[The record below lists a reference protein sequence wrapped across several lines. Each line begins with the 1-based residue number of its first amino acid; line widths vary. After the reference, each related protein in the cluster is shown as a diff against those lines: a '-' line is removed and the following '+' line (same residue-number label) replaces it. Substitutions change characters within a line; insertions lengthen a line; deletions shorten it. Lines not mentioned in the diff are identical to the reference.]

1 MLCFCHETPG
11 SASLYGSAVLETG
24 AGTCYTVPMFDALRD
39 FLKLEA
45 ASGILLVAASV
56 CAIVVANSPL
66 DTLYAAFIDIPVEI
80 RVGTFGISKPL
91 LLWINDGFM
100 AVFFLLVGL
109 ELKREILEGELSNRS
124 QIMLP
129 ALGALGGML
138 LPALIYAWINR
149 ADAIALQGWAI
160 PAATDIAFALAI
172 FSLLGSRVPLALRIL
187 LVSIAIFDDLGAIV
201 IIALFYSH
209 GLSLTALTVAAACLP
224 VLAFMNLRGVVE
236 RAPYL
241 LIGAIM
247 WVAVLKSG
255 VHATLAGVVLA
266 MFIPLR
272 DPSGGP
278 SPLRSLEHD
287 LHTVVAFGILPVFA
301 FVNAGL
307 DLGAVSAEYLLHPV
321 PLGTF
326 AGLFFG
332 KQAGVFLFCWI
343 AIRAGW
349 ARLPEGVNWLQL
361 YGAALLCG
369 IGFTMSLFIGSLA
382 FENSGVNLLFDERL
396 GILAGSILSAIAG
409 YLVLRTAAS
418 PAR

>member
-11 SASLYGSAVLETG
+11 SVSPRGSTVLETS
-24 AGTCYTVPMFDALRD
+24 AGTCYTVPMLDALRD

-224 VLAFMNLRGVVE
+224 ALAFMNRRGVVE

-266 MFIPLR
+266 MFVPLR

-349 ARLPEGVNWLQL
+349 TRLPEGVNWLQL

-396 GILAGSILSAIAG
+396 GILAGSIVSAIAG

>member
-1 MLCFCHETPG
+1 MP
-11 SASLYGSAVLETG
+11 
-24 AGTCYTVPMFDALRD
+24 
-39 FLKLEA
+39 
-45 ASGILLVAASV
+45 
-56 CAIVVANSPL
+56 
-66 DTLYAAFIDIPVEI
+66 TLYAAFIDIPVEI
-80 RVGTFGISKPL
+80 RVGTFGIAKPL

-124 QIMLP
+124 QFLLP
-129 ALGALGGML
+129 GIGAIGGML
-138 LPALIYAWINR
+138 LPALLYAWINR
-149 ADAIALQGWAI
+149 GDPVALQGWAI

-172 FSLLGSRVPLALRIL
+172 LSLLGSRIPPALRVL

-201 IIALFYSH
+201 IIALFYTD
-209 GLSLTALTVAAACLP
+209 GLSMTALAVAAACLP
-224 VLAFMNLRGVVE
+224 VLAALNRRGVVE

-301 FVNAGL
+301 FANAGVAL
-307 DLGAVSAEYLLHPV
+307 SAVSAEYFMHPV
-321 PLGTF
+321 PFGTF
-326 AGLFFG
+326 TGLFLG
-332 KQAGVFLFCWI
+332 KQAGVFLFCWLAI
-343 AIRAGW
+343 AAGW
-349 ARLPEGVNWLQL
+349 ARLPQGVSWLQL

-369 IGFTMSLFIGSLA
+369 VGFTMSLFIGSLA

-396 GILAGSILSAIAG
+396 GILAGSIASAVGG
-409 YLVLRTAAS
+409 YLVLRAAS
-418 PAR
+418 ASVR

>member
-1 MLCFCHETPG
+1 MPML
-11 SASLYGSAVLETG
+11 
-24 AGTCYTVPMFDALRD
+24 DAFRD

-45 ASGILLVAASV
+45 ASGVLLVVASIV
-56 CAIVVANSPL
+56 AIVVANSPL
-66 DTLYAAFIDIPVEI
+66 GALYAAFIDIPVEI
-80 RVGTFGISKPL
+80 RVGTFGIAKPL

-124 QIMLP
+124 QFLLP
-129 ALGALGGML
+129 GMGAIGGML
-138 LPALIYAWINR
+138 LPALLYAWINR
-149 ADAIALQGWAI
+149 ADPVALQGWAI

-172 FSLLGSRVPLALRIL
+172 LSLLGSRIPPALRVL
-187 LVSIAIFDDLGAIV
+187 LVSIAIFDDLGAII
-201 IIALFYSH
+201 IIALFYTN
-209 GLSLTALTVAAACLP
+209 GLSMTALAVAAACLP
-224 VLAFMNLRGVVE
+224 VLAVLNRRGVVE

-241 LIGAIM
+241 LLGAIM

-301 FVNAGL
+301 FANAGVAL
-307 DLGAVSAEYLLHPV
+307 SAVSAEYLLHPV
-321 PLGTF
+321 PFGTF
-326 AGLFFG
+326 AGLFLG
-332 KQAGVFLFCWI
+332 KQAGVFLFCWL
-343 AIRAGW
+343 AIVAGW
-349 ARLPEGVNWLQL
+349 ARLPQGVSWLQL

-369 IGFTMSLFIGSLA
+369 VGFTMSLFIGSLA

-396 GILAGSILSAIAG
+396 GILAGSIASAVGG
-409 YLVLRTAAS
+409 YLVLRAAS
-418 PAR
+418 ASVR